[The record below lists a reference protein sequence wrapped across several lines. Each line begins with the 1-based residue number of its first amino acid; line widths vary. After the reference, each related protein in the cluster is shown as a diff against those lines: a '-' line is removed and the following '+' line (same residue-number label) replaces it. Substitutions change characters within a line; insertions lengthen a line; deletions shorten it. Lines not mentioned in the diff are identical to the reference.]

1 MQTYSIGRSN
11 DNDIVI
17 RDHSVSRHHAE
28 LRIEDDG
35 KVQLVDLGSTNGVYV
50 QGDDEEWVQVQQAY
64 VTEMERI
71 MIGGTATTVAALIG
85 APEGG
90 LDPGTTDA
98 DPGPAPAPAGP
109 KPAAQAAQVHAAELD
124 APPTDPKPLQPAP
137 PPTANAPAAAAN
149 IDPGSLN
156 AGHIPV
162 SDAAPTQTDLPPIDA
177 STPDAHADTGPGVRS
192 YQDYFTEKQTQDGPA
207 DGAPPPPPAAP
218 LRRRRRH
225 GWVTWSAIGG
235 AVVLLAGAGTFAAI
249 QYKDKIFG
257 SKATAG
263 ATKQGPIEKVPRAY
277 WSATFGGAKDDHA
290 NAIHITASQGFIVAG
305 YTTSAG
311 KGGEDG
317 WAVLIDKDGYKVSE
331 ITYGGAQDDRIE
343 GLIRT
348 NDGNYLAVGRT
359 KSKGKGDW
367 DFWILRLDPTGAVLW
382 ETVLGGAAAD
392 IARGAVSLRDGGF
405 VVAGETRSKTKN
417 ASARGWLV
425 KLDANGKQQW
435 DMTVGNAAGDY
446 LIRAIE
452 QTAEGG
458 FIVAGS
464 HARPKRGSDI
474 WLARVSKTRK
484 VVWQFATRGR
494 AVDYASAVFASRRGT
509 FLVAATSASRSA
521 SGGGKGDA
529 YIFGLTAKGKR
540 KWAFA
545 YGGRKVDSVDSM
557 VRASDGFILSGFTE
571 SKGSGGRDLWVMK
584 INSAGRHEWDKTFG
598 GTGLDNGVGVLALR
612 DGSIVIAGNTS
623 SRGAGGNDAWVLKLD
638 KDGVIPG
645 ADGPAGGSTVG
656 GSTAGGSTAPG
667 TKATEKKSPDRKAP
681 GKKTSGKKAKGSTA
695 KTKKR

>member
-35 KVQLVDLGSTNGVYV
+35 KYQLADLGSTNGIYV
-50 QGDDEEWVQVQQAY
+50 QGDDEDCVQVQQAY
-64 VTEMERI
+64 VTETERI

-85 APEGG
+85 APESG
-90 LDPGTTDA
+90 LEPGTTDA
-98 DPGPAPAPAGP
+98 EPGPAPAAPGPAP
-109 KPAAQAAQVHAAELD
+109 LPDAVPD
-124 APPTDPKPLQPAP
+124 APPTDPNPPQVAAP
-137 PPTANAPAAAAN
+137 PPSALPPSAPPPSASDAQPAAR

-156 AGHIPV
+156 AGTTPA
-162 SDAAPTQTDLPPIDA
+162 SDGEPTQTDLPPVEA
-177 STPDAHADTGPGVRS
+177 TKPDMNADTGPGVRS
-192 YQDYFTEKQTQDGPA
+192 YQDYFAEKQTES
-207 DGAPPPPPAAP
+207 GATDEVPPPPPP
-218 LRRRRRH
+218 VPTRSRRRRH
-225 GWVTWSAIGG
+225 GWITWSAIGA
-235 AVVLLAGAGTFAAI
+235 AVLLLAGAGTFAAI

-257 SKATAG
+257 SGDTATAG
-263 ATKQGPIEKVPRAY
+263 GTNQGPVEKVPRAH
-277 WSATFGGAKDDHA
+277 WSATFGGPKDDHA
-290 NAIHITASQGFIVAG
+290 NAIHITANGGFIVAG
-305 YTTSAG
+305 YTTSTG

-317 WAVLIDKDGYKVSE
+317 WAVLIDKNGYKVRD

-382 ETVLGGAAAD
+382 ETVVGGAAAD
-392 IARGAVSLRDGGF
+392 IARGAVALRDGGF

-417 ASARGWLV
+417 GSARGWLV

-435 DMTVGNAAGDY
+435 DVTVGNLAGDY
-446 LIRAIE
+446 QIRAIE

-458 FIVAGS
+458 YIVAGS
-464 HARPKRGSDI
+464 HTRPKRGSDI
-474 WLARVSKTRK
+474 WLARISKTRK
-484 VVWQFATRGR
+484 IVWQFATRGR
-494 AVDYASAVFASRRGT
+494 ATDYASAIFASRKGT

-529 YIFGLTAKGKR
+529 YLFALSAKGKR
-540 KWAFA
+540 KWVHA
-545 YGGRKVDSVDSM
+545 YGGKKVDSVDSM

-571 SKGSGGRDLWVMK
+571 SKGSGGRDLWLIK
-584 INSAGRHEWDKTFG
+584 INNAGRHEWDKTFG
-598 GTGLDNGVGVLALR
+598 GTGLDNGIGVLALR
-612 DGSIVIAGNTS
+612 DGSIVVAGNTS

-638 KDGVIPG
+638 KDGKMPG
-645 ADGPAGGSTVG
+645 AGGEIG
-656 GSTAGGSTAPG
+656 GGGGSTAP
-667 TKATEKKSPDRKAP
+667 ESKAP
-681 GKKTSGKKAKGSTA
+681 EKRAGGTTAPAKTKPKT

>member
-35 KVQLVDLGSTNGVYV
+35 KYQLADLGSTNGIYV
-50 QGDDEEWVQVQQAY
+50 QGDDEDWVQVQQAY
-64 VTEMERI
+64 VTETERI
-71 MIGGTATTVAALIG
+71 MIGGTATTVAALIH

-90 LDPGTTDA
+90 IDPGTTETE
-98 DPGPAPAPAGP
+98 PGPAPAPPGP
-109 KPAAQAAQVHAAELD
+109 AQVGPAVPLD
-124 APPTDPKPLQPAP
+124 APPTDPNP
-137 PPTANAPAAAAN
+137 PQAATPPSAEPVEAPTAEGAAGAEAR

-156 AGHIPV
+156 AGSKPV
-162 SDAAPTQTDLPPIDA
+162 SDAAPTQTDLPPADA
-177 STPDAHADTGPGVRS
+177 GKPGPDADTGPGVGS
-192 YQDYFTEKQTQDGPA
+192 YQEYFAQKQTESGAAGQSGAAED
-207 DGAPPPPPAAP
+207 APPPPVTPT
-218 LRRRRRH
+218 RSRRRH
-225 GWVTWSAIGG
+225 GWITWSAIGA
-235 AVVLLAGAGTFAAI
+235 AVLLLAGAGTFAAI

-257 SKATAG
+257 SGDTATAG
-263 ATKQGPIEKVPRAY
+263 STKQGPVEKVPRAY
-277 WSATFGGAKDDHA
+277 WSATFGGPKDDRA
-290 NAIHITASQGFIVAG
+290 NAIHITANGGFIVAG

-317 WAVLIDKDGYKVSE
+317 WAVLIDKDGYKVRE

-359 KSKGKGDW
+359 KSKGAGDW

-382 ETVLGGAAAD
+382 ETVVGGAAAD
-392 IARGAVSLRDGGF
+392 VARGAVALRDGGF
-405 VVAGETRSKTKN
+405 VVAGDTQSKVKGG
-417 ASARGWLV
+417 SSRGWLV

-435 DMTVGNAAGDY
+435 DVTVGNRAGDY
-446 LIRAIE
+446 SIRAIE

-458 FIVAGS
+458 YIVAGS
-464 HARPKRGSDI
+464 HTRRKRGSDI

-494 AVDYASAVFASRRGT
+494 AKDYASAIFASRKGT

-521 SGGGKGDA
+521 RGGGRGDA
-529 YIFGLTAKGKR
+529 YLFALSAKGKR
-540 KWAFA
+540 KWVHA
-545 YGGRKVDSVDSM
+545 YGGKKVDSVDSM

-571 SKGSGGRDLWVMK
+571 SKGSGGRDLWLMK
-584 INSAGRHEWDKTFG
+584 INNAGRHEWDKTFG
-598 GTGLDNGVGVLALR
+598 GTGLDNGIGVLALR
-612 DGSIVIAGNTS
+612 DGSIVVAGNTS

-638 KDGVIPG
+638 KDGKMPG
-645 ADGPAGGSTVG
+645 VSGPAGGSTAPE
-656 GSTAGGSTAPG
+656 SKAPEKRAGGTTAPAK
-667 TKATEKKSPDRKAP
+667 TAP
-681 GKKTSGKKAKGSTA
+681 KT